1 MQKGPETKKSELLVL
16 DPKRSNAINIG
27 MTVLPAV
34 HVIKAAILN
43 FDEFAISKEGIEV
56 WLPSDRCTLEPCLD
70 LVTPN
75 HPLFLCR
82 AENPD
87 YGPHRGGE
95 TEDARGSDG
104 QS

>member
-1 MQKGPETKKSELLVL
+1 
-16 DPKRSNAINIG
+16 

-56 WLPSDRCTLEPCLD
+56 WLPQNRCTLDPRLD
-70 LVTPN
+70 LVKPN
-75 HPLFLCR
+75 PPLPVILCR
-82 AENPD
+82 AENFD
-87 YGPHRGGE
+87 YGPHRGRE
-95 TEDARGSDG
+95 IEDTRGSAG